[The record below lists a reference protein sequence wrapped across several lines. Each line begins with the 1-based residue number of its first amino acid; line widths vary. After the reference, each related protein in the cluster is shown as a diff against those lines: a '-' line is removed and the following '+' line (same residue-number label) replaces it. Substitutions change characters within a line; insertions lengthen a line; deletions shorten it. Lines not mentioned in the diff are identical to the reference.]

1 METTPSRTFRL
12 VTVNTAP
19 ERAKL
24 LIGRMIKGLEGRY
37 TVEHVANCS
46 GMCLILPFIP
56 SLLPLTQIFHL
67 PSFLPAELPPAIEQV
82 SPTVKELQPDILF
95 SASMWTPEQAKEIRE
110 IAERERPGIKT
121 HAIPQ
126 GLQVERGPD
135 GVVEYLLENVPGVL
149 ESIGQ

>member
-1 METTPSRTFRL
+1 
-12 VTVNTAP
+12 
-19 ERAKL
+19 
-24 LIGRMIKGLEGRY
+24 MIKGLEGRY

-95 SASMWTPEQAKEIRE
+95 SASMWTPEQAKE
-110 IAERERPGIKT
+110 GIKT